1 MDECRRVVTGVH
13 RALQYPTMR
22 RQRAGG
28 VGRGSVARER
38 ERLTAAAAPV
48 DLAPLARPARLRHP
62 VRAATTH
69 EGRRPEPYLIRSE
82 KRRVGKECV
91 STCSS
96 RWESQHYKKTI
107 YIKTLLHLHKT

>member
-1 MDECRRVVTGVH
+1 MDECRRVVTCVH

-62 VRAATTH
+62 VRAAIAH
-69 EGRRPEPYLIRSE
+69 EGRRPAPRSDN
-82 KRRVGKECV
+82 RRVGNEWV
-91 STCSS
+91 GQ
-96 RWESQHYKKTI
+96 WEARGYPEPEK
-107 YIKTLLHLHKT
+107 HKARHEY